1 MHVAA
6 LLDPSI
12 ANTRIHAWSENFTWN
27 GILAILRRLRPH
39 ETFIEDLEVEERMLA
54 MVDDSISRRVLKD
67 WSGRDEWLDLETGIR
82 IQLMGNGRRSRV
94 CFVDRN

>member
-6 LLDPSI
+6 LLDPGI
-12 ANTRIHAWSENFTWN
+12 ANTRIHAWSQHFTWN

-39 ETFIEDLEVEERMLA
+39 EKLIDDLEVEETMLA
-54 MVDDSISRRVLKD
+54 TVNDSISRRLLKD

-82 IQLMGNGRRSRV
+82 DTIDGKWPAK
-94 CFVDRN
+94 